1 MNINEALEKAV
12 RYHKS
17 GDIENA
23 DILYTAI
30 LESNPNHSD
39 ANHNLGLIAEELGK
53 YEQAT
58 PLFRLALEA
67 DRNREQFWLSYL
79 KNFLKLRRTDEAEKV
94 LDEAVFVWKTLTR
107 LYGNRK
113 IHLTYNNHK
122 ALAF

>member
-39 ANHNLGLIAEELGK
+39 ANHNLGLIAEELGNMSK
-53 YEQAT
+53 R
-58 PLFRLALEA
+58 PHC
-67 DRNREQFWLSYL
+67 S
-79 KNFLKLRRTDEAEKV
+79 
-94 LDEAVFVWKTLTR
+94 
-107 LYGNRK
+107 G
-113 IHLTYNNHK
+113 
-122 ALAF
+122 